1 MKKKQ
6 CIHLIAL
13 TLGIAVADVILFSEA
28 LVGLSFTGGNI
39 LETALAFTAAAMN
52 LIVGGVGYYSIL
64 FKPAAPKRLYKK
76 NDLAESKDY
85 ITALNKQRE
94 KEIFESYINRGIEQ
108 VNRFQDKSEALTT
121 LLLQSFTPEEMSF
134 KHFNNVVGSIKQLFF
149 GNLKKAINRMIIFD
163 NDDFNKTSNIL
174 LSDNIRD
181 LSDRQRMQTKV
192 DMYNEHIAFVDNM
205 LDNND
210 DILVKMDKLL
220 LELSKLDGLED
231 YEDFNNLA
239 AVQEI
244 NSLISQV
251 KYYRQ

>member
-6 CIHLIAL
+6 WIHLIAL
-13 TLGIAVADVILFSEA
+13 TFSIAVADIILFSEA
-28 LVGLSFTGGNI
+28 LVGLSFTGGSI
-39 LETALAFTAAAMN
+39 FETALAFTVAAMN
-52 LIVGGVGYYSIL
+52 LIVGGVGYYNIL

-76 NDLAESKDY
+76 NDLIEVKDY
-85 ITALNKQRE
+85 IVALEGQRE
-94 KEIFESYINRGIEQ
+94 KDIFDSYINRGIEQ

-134 KHFNNVVGSIKQLFF
+134 KHFNNVVGSVKQLFF
-149 GNLKKAINRMIIFD
+149 SNLKKAINRMIIFD
-163 NDDFNKTSNIL
+163 NDDFDKISNML
-174 LSDNIRD
+174 LDNNIRD

-192 DMYNEHIAFVDNM
+192 ELYNEHIAFVDIM

-251 KYYRQ
+251 KYYKQ